1 MRNELMELEIRTYL
15 ELLESFIPI
24 LDLSINDQLKNL
36 NEHII

>member
-1 MRNELMELEIRTYL
+1 MRNERMELEIRTYL
-15 ELLESFIPI
+15 EFLEKFIPI